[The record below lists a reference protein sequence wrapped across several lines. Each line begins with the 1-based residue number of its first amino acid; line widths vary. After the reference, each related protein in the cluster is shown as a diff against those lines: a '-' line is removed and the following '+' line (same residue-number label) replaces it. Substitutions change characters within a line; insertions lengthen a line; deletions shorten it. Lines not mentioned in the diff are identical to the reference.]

1 MKKVVVITGASSG
14 MGKDAALRLLQEGY
28 CVYGLARRLEKMQA
42 IVAAG
47 GHALKLDIRDEA
59 AIHDAV
65 AQILREQ
72 GRIDVLW
79 NNAGY
84 AEYGAVEDVPLEAA
98 RRQFEVNLFGLAA
111 MTKAVVPSM
120 RAQHAGLIINT
131 SSIGGKIYSPLGAWY
146 HASKHA
152 LEGWS
157 DCLRLE
163 LAHFGIKVVI
173 LEPGAIRTEFIDV
186 MLEPMLERSQ
196 GGPYQAVVEKIAAS
210 MKKAQQNPNAASP
223 PSVISDAIVHII
235 RAKKPHNRYAVGKMA
250 RAPLFIRKWFGDA
263 LYDRGIKRMMGL

>member
-14 MGKDAALRLLQEGY
+14 MGNDAALRLLEEGY
-28 CVYGLARRLEKMQA
+28 CVYGLARRVEKMHN

-47 GHALKLDIRDEA
+47 GHALPLDMSEEA
-59 AIHDAV
+59 TIPSAV
-65 AQILREQ
+65 AEIISQQ

-84 AEYGAVEDVPLEAA
+84 AEYGAVEDVSLEAA

-111 MTKAVVPSM
+111 LTKAVLPTM
-120 RAQHAGLIINT
+120 RVQQAGLIINT

-163 LAHFGIKVVI
+163 LAQFGIKVVI

-196 GGPYQAVVEKIAAS
+196 GSPYQAVVERVAAS
-210 MKKAQQNPNAASP
+210 MKKAQANPKAASP
-223 PSVISDAIVHII
+223 PSVISDTIVKII
-235 RAKKPHNRYAVGKMA
+235 AAKKPRNRYVVGKMA
-250 RAPLFIRKWFGDA
+250 REALFIRQWLGDA
-263 LYDRGIKRMMGL
+263 MYDRGIKRMMGL